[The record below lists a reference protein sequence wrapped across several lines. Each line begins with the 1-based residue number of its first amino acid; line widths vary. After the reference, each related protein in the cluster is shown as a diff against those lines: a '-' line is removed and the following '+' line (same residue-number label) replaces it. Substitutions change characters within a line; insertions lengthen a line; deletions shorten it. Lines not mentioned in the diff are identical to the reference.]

1 MPLCIIEALGR
12 NTYFTYTCI
21 ILTVIFP
28 GLSSQRSPLKQ
39 TFSSLTCQSKCL
51 EARSNLKQKN
61 QILKQ
66 KDLHVWNTSGI
77 KIDLVF

>member
-1 MPLCIIEALGR
+1 MPLCIIEVVGR
-12 NTYFTYTCI
+12 NTYFTCTCI

-39 TFSSLTCQSKCL
+39 TFSSLTCQSKCVVA
-51 EARSNLKQKN
+51 EEIFKQKNQILKQKN

-66 KDLHVWNTSGI
+66 KDLHV
-77 KIDLVF
+77 